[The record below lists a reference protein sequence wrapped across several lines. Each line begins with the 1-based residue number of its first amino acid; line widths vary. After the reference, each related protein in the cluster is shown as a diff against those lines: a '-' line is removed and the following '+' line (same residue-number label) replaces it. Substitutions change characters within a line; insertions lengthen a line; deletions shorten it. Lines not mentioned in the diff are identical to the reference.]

1 MSQSKINDLL
11 DKRGILGFDAL
22 DKGADTITF
31 NFEGMEYAA
40 PATMFLESE
49 GVVLPNGKI
58 LHAEWACTG
67 IEKLVHVGDVFPM
80 INPID
85 AARKMHFGLAEI
97 TGFDPNYQPD
107 LGELVG
113 LGLIVLISN

>member
-1 MSQSKINDLL
+1 MSKLNDLL
-11 DKRGILGFDAL
+11 GVRGIVSFDAL
-22 DKGADTITF
+22 DEAADKISF
-31 NFEGMEYAA
+31 NFEGLEYEA

-97 TGFDPNYQPD
+97 TGFDPDYQPD
-107 LGELVG
+107 LDELVTAG
-113 LGLIVLISN
+113 LFMLISIP